1 MTQDRMRDIR
11 NQVMWTRLLS
21 VVEEQAQT
29 LVRTAF
35 STSTREAGDVSA
47 GVFDLEGQMLA
58 QAVTGTPGHINSMA
72 RAVVHFLNVFPA
84 GSMHEG
90 DVYITNDPWK
100 GTGHLHDLTIVSPT
114 FKNGKMV
121 ALFACTSHVVDI
133 GGIGLAPDG
142 KQIYHEGLFIPIMPL
157 ARAGAMDEWLLTL
170 IRANVREPVQVE
182 GDIYALVACNETGSR
197 RLIRMMEEY
206 DLDTLDD
213 LGAHIIRHSRDAM
226 VQAIDALPKG
236 RWSSHM
242 RIDGYDAP
250 IDLCAALTIGDGEIL
265 VDFEGSSG
273 TSNFG
278 INCPMCYTE
287 AYTAF
292 GVKCVV
298 APKIPNN
305 AGTLDAIKVT
315 APDNTIVNAPH
326 PCAVVARS
334 TIGHM
339 LPDVVFGCLHQAMPD
354 RVPAEGTSNLW
365 NLKLGAGHG
374 ITGQGADGSSA
385 FMVTSFHSGG
395 AGARPSLDGLSATPF
410 PSGVRNVPVE
420 ITEAITPIVV
430 WRKDYRADSGGAG
443 AQRGGL
449 GQTMVLSNRENAPF
463 GIFASFERVH
473 FPARGRDGGGSGAT
487 GRLRLET
494 GAELKN
500 KGFQIIPREDQLIV
514 EMPGGGGYGN
524 PFDRDPDKVLSDVVN
539 GLVSADAA
547 ERDYGVV
554 VIDGAVDT
562 QKTRAV
568 RAAR

>member
-1 MTQDRMRDIR
+1 
-11 NQVMWTRLLS
+11 
-21 VVEEQAQT
+21 
-29 LVRTAF
+29 
-35 STSTREAGDVSA
+35 
-47 GVFDLEGQMLA
+47 
-58 QAVTGTPGHINSMA
+58 
-72 RAVVHFLNVFPA
+72 
-84 GSMHEG
+84 
-90 DVYITNDPWK
+90 
-100 GTGHLHDLTIVSPT
+100 
-114 FKNGKMV
+114 
-121 ALFACTSHVVDI
+121 
-133 GGIGLAPDG
+133 
-142 KQIYHEGLFIPIMPL
+142 
-157 ARAGAMDEWLLTL
+157 
-170 IRANVREPVQVE
+170 
-182 GDIYALVACNETGSR
+182 
-197 RLIRMMEEY
+197 
-206 DLDTLDD
+206 
-213 LGAHIIRHSRDAM
+213 
-226 VQAIDALPKG
+226 
-236 RWSSHM
+236 
-242 RIDGYDAP
+242 
-250 IDLCAALTIGDGEIL
+250 
-265 VDFEGSSG
+265 
-273 TSNFG
+273 
-278 INCPMCYTE
+278 
-287 AYTAF
+287 
-292 GVKCVV
+292 
-298 APKIPNN
+298 
-305 AGTLDAIKVT
+305 
-315 APDNTIVNAPH
+315 
-326 PCAVVARS
+326 
-334 TIGHM
+334 
-339 LPDVVFGCLHQAMPD
+339 
-354 RVPAEGTSNLW
+354 
-365 NLKLGAGHG
+365 
-374 ITGQGADGSSA
+374 
-385 FMVTSFHSGG
+385 MVTSFHSGG